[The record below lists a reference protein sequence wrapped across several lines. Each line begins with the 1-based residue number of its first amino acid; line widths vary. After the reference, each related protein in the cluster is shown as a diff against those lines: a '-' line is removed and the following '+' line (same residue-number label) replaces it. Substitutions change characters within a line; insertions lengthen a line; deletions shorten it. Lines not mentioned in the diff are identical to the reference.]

1 MEQRS
6 ICLINDSF
14 PPVTDGVSNLKQ
26 VEDINFEGKEKEV
39 YDRAVDYMND
49 SKYYLEKKK
58 DMRTAFGCIEYSHG
72 LLDALRMIHGLI

>member
-1 MEQRS
+1 MTNKNESINRMMEMQRRIKVAES
-6 ICLINDSF
+6 
-14 PPVTDGVSNLKQ
+14 
-26 VEDINFEGKEKEV
+26 KEKEV